1 MWRVNTKSRETW
13 WQALSRQEEVDGKGQ
28 ARVPGLWLG
37 QWVTYSAA
45 HSGKESK
52 KPAGVGRQND
62 ESGCGHVGIE
72 DR

>member
-1 MWRVNTKSRETW
+1 M
-13 WQALSRQEEVDGKGQ
+13 DGKGQ

>member
-1 MWRVNTKSRETW
+1 MVGKS
-13 WQALSRQEEVDGKGQ
+13 Q

-37 QWVTYSAA
+37 QWANNTAT

-62 ESGCGHVGIE
+62 EFGSAHLGIE
-72 DR
+72 ER